1 MMKRK
6 WRFQAMKR
14 EGFIKLLWVVVLF
27 LVALGWG
34 WMKQTIGQP
43 VEQTAEE
50 THVEAERPWWWR
62 IK

>member
-1 MMKRK
+1 
-6 WRFQAMKR
+6 MKR

-43 VEQTAEE
+43 VEQTEEE
-50 THVEAERPWWWR
+50 THIETDRPWWWR